1 MLQKL
6 DTPKYVIQSSDIT
19 RDRDT
24 RQVKISLDGKKCT
37 DTGGLPSHLT
47 IAKNPY
53 VRLTSNI
60 DVADGLANGVRG
72 IIQKIIINEDGAVN
86 AILVKF
92 DNKGIGQKAKTSSP
106 YKKTHGDAI
115 PIYRHG
121 VSFQHRNITIF
132 RSQFPLVLSWAS
144 TIHSVQGLTV
154 DKIVVNLSK
163 IFAAGQAYVALSRVT
178 SLEGLQILN
187 YNSAAIKK
195 DKRVDTEMLRLQ
207 QRPITFALPIIP
219 TLPEKDFIK
228 IIHVNVRGYLDHIDD
243 LKADHVISCADI
255 ICLTETHL
263 CESDTIHPNSQPIK
277 SHVQYRAD
285 RVGGVQKGGI
295 MIFVNQQI
303 PSTCLNIDIPGLE
316 FLATSLSPSPNRKIV
331 LITLYRRSSTVSTQE
346 FITMVEQLLS
356 STALS
361 HAEVLVVSD
370 FNDDLM
376 PKTTKIRRC
385 FQSNGF
391 NQLIEQP
398 TTDQGSLLDHV
409 YFNGVSPIQTEVS
422 DTYYSDHDC
431 TIIAIANTKSQS

>member
-47 IAKNPY
+47 IAENAY

-60 DVADGLANGVRG
+60 DVTDGLANRVRG

-86 AILVKF
+86 TILVKF
-92 DNKGIGQKAKTSSP
+92 DNEGIGQKAKASSP
-106 YKKTHGDAI
+106 YNRTYGDAI

-132 RSQFPLVLSWAS
+132 RSRFPLVLSWAS

-154 DKIVVNLSK
+154 DKIVVDLSK
-163 IFAAGQAYVALSRVT
+163 IFAAGQAYVALSQVI

-207 QRPITFALPIIP
+207 QRPITLVSPIIP
-219 TLPEKDFIK
+219 TLPEQDYIK
-228 IIHVNVRGYLDHIDD
+228 ISHLNVRGYLDHIDD
-243 LKADHVISCADI
+243 LKADHVISSTDI

-263 CESDTIHPNSQPIK
+263 RKSDTIHPNSQPIK

-295 MIFVNQQI
+295 LIFVNWQI
-303 PSTCLNIDIPGLE
+303 PSTCLNIQIPGLE
-316 FLATSLSPSPNRKIV
+316 FLATSLSPNPNTKIV
-331 LITLYRRSSTVSTQE
+331 LITLYR
-346 FITMVEQLLS
+346 
-356 STALS
+356 
-361 HAEVLVVSD
+361 
-370 FNDDLM
+370 
-376 PKTTKIRRC
+376 
-385 FQSNGF
+385 
-391 NQLIEQP
+391 
-398 TTDQGSLLDHV
+398 
-409 YFNGVSPIQTEVS
+409 
-422 DTYYSDHDC
+422 
-431 TIIAIANTKSQS
+431 